1 MIQTYQ
7 TIYNR
12 SKMEFG
18 GRGLNKMKMHQFL
31 SHGQQNMKYVQP
43 FYNENNVSK
52 YYLRRKFI
60 ASPLSII
67 ENVPTGVIQYS
78 VAKKIHMMKF

>member
-1 MIQTYQ
+1 
-7 TIYNR
+7 
-12 SKMEFG
+12 MELEG
-18 GRGLNKMKMHQFL
+18 GGLNKMKMHQFL

-43 FYNENNVSK
+43 DYNENNVSK

-67 ENVPTGVIQYS
+67 ENVPTGSNRYLQLQ
-78 VAKKIHMMKF
+78 KKFI